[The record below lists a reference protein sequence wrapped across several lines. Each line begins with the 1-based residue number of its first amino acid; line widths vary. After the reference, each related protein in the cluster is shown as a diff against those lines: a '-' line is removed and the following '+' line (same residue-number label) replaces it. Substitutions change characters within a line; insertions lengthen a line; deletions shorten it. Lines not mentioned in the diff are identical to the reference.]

1 MTEFSN
7 RILTSFLLIFLFSMS
22 YFNSFILFIVLLLCL
37 IQIFY
42 EFFNILEKII
52 SKKLNYLLYFF
63 LLSLL
68 CLTTLIICYVGIT
81 ISGDNFSDKIFL
93 LLIITITISTD
104 VGGFFFGKILK
115 GKKIT
120 KVSPNKT
127 YSGMIGS
134 YLLSIIFSY
143 VLFKNYFDNFSMI
156 LIIIIVSTVSQ
167 LGDLFISFLKR
178 KAKLKNTGDILPGH
192 GGLLDRFDGL
202 IFALFVGLLIKN
214 LL

>member
-1 MTEFSN
+1 MTELSN

-22 YFNSFILFIVLLLCL
+22 YFNSFILFIVLFLCL

-42 EFFNILEKII
+42 EFFRILDKII
-52 SKKLNYLLYFF
+52 PKKLNYLLYFF
-63 LLSLL
+63 SLFSL

-104 VGGFFFGKILK
+104 IGGFFFGKVLK

-143 VLFKNYFDNFSMI
+143 ILFKNYFDNLSMI
-156 LIIIIVSTVSQ
+156 LIIIIVSTISQ

-202 IFALFVGLLIKN
+202 IFALFAGLLIKN